1 MFTFVD
7 LEKETLSTVESN
19 SEDFNKIS
27 KNPDYFAGSA
37 MLVDNSKPKVGGRHI
52 VHYVPLDPSC
62 ISRVFTRVEHNI
74 VNSTVARIP
83 AFSYQALGKTGLNY
97 CFAYKERVI
106 YTEDSNF
113 HTAKLSSLES

>member
-27 KNPDYFAGSA
+27 TNPDYFAGSA
-37 MLVDNSKPKVGGRHI
+37 MLVDNNRSGASGRRI

-62 ISRVFTRVEHNI
+62 ILRVFTRVEHDI
-74 VNSTVARIP
+74 VSSTMARIP
-83 AFSYQALGKTGLNY
+83 AFSYQTVGKTGLNY

-113 HTAKLSSLES
+113 HTAELSSLES